1 MPTSNGGVRAI
12 HRTQLNESYKLKD
25 VLKRIESGNEMTPV
39 KRYTETGIKW
49 YRRRRKT
56 AYKSYCKP
64 SDRSTEKKERK
75 AEL

>member
-1 MPTSNGGVRAI
+1 
-12 HRTQLNESYKLKD
+12 
-25 VLKRIESGNEMTPV
+25 MTPV